1 MKKDQDRSLKTY
13 IFRSWLIP
21 GALAF
26 LVSVAVFIL
35 IEFHEY
41 QGNIGRTVDKLTH
54 QSSIVSRRLSAEVML
69 GENGASEAVAA
80 QLTKDLK
87 LRSIVLT
94 TEKPDCFND
103 KEETC
108 YLHEENHIHFYQKI
122 PSVED
127 QIFSEITI
135 DTISF
140 YKTLNLA
147 LLLWSGLPIFL
158 TLAVGIY
165 IQRIYLRRYVLR
177 PIQALVETTAQGSTP
192 PKHWPLEI
200 KDLSKRLGQ
209 SFEKQEQ
216 AIFGQLARG
225 VVHDVKTLLH
235 SVMAATD
242 LAQEVPEDSEKRKTR
257 LESLLRASSLNLPKM
272 KKIIELTLDG
282 SREIPVHLKP
292 ENLNATIQSSISST
306 QALADSRKV
315 KIVFDSEAQELLTAH
330 DSIQLERAFT
340 NLIKNGIE
348 SFDSK
353 KSATENI
360 VLIQTKSDKNKIYV
374 SVEDYGPGLPFSP
387 EQAFKP
393 LRSTKA
399 HGSGLGLFVS
409 RKIIESHR
417 GYLAAGSSE
426 KLSGA
431 KFTITLESSGGS
443 I

>member
-1 MKKDQDRSLKTY
+1 VKRSLDRSLKTY

-26 LVSVAVFIL
+26 LASVAVFISM
-35 IEFHEY
+35 EFHEY
-41 QGNIGRTVDKLTH
+41 QGTIKRAVDKLAH
-54 QSSIVSRRLSAEVML
+54 QSSIISRRLSAEVML

-80 QLTKDLK
+80 QLAKDLK
-87 LRSIVLT
+87 LNSVILT
-94 TEKPDCFND
+94 TEKPECFSE

-108 YLHEENHIHFYQKI
+108 FTHDKNHIHFYQKI
-122 PSVED
+122 PSIED
-127 QIFSEITI
+127 MIFSEITVES
-135 DTISF
+135 TSF
-140 YKTLNLA
+140 YETLNLS

-177 PIQALVETTAQGSTP
+177 PIQALVDTTTQGTTP
-192 PKHWPLEI
+192 PKHWPSEI
-200 KDLSKRLGQ
+200 KDLSSRLSQ

-235 SVMAATD
+235 SVMAAME
-242 LAQEVPEDSEKRKTR
+242 LVLEVPEDSEKRKTR
-257 LESLLRASSLNLPKM
+257 LESLLRAASLNLPKM

-282 SREIPVHLKP
+282 SREIPVRLKTDD
-292 ENLNATIQSSISST
+292 LNFTIQSSINSN

-315 KIVFDSEAQELLTAH
+315 KIVFDSEAQKLIAAH

-348 SFDSK
+348 SFDTK
-353 KSATENI
+353 KTNSDNV
-360 VLIQTKSDKNKIYV
+360 VLIQSKSDKGKIYI
-374 SVEDYGPGLPFSP
+374 SVEDSGPGLPFKP

-417 GYLAAGSSE
+417 GALTAGTSE

-431 KFTITLESSGGS
+431 KFMVTLESTGGS
-443 I
+443 V